1 MTVFFDFLKSDSGPF
16 TLIGAFSAALIG
28 LSILFMHLRQLNNKS
43 RVLGVFAQSSGPK
56 A

>member
-1 MTVFFDFLKSDSGPF
+1 
-16 TLIGAFSAALIG
+16 LIGISV
-28 LSILFMHLRQLNNKS
+28 LFMRLRQLNNKS